1 VLADDSRRADDMAVA
16 PLRGWT
22 ADEIGKRIRNVRL
35 DMGME
40 TQAQLA
46 KSIDATSAWVGKLE
60 SGGVKGRP
68 ESWLERIAHL
78 HAATMGSDA
87 KTVFDYLMCDRSDF
101 AYMKHLGPS
110 SAPSGDGGA
119 VIPMNNQTRPRR
131 ATKPYALP
139 AKAEDSITRR
149 GKRAA

>member
-1 VLADDSRRADDMAVA
+1 MAVA

-22 ADEIGKRIRNVRL
+22 AEEIGKRIRNVRL

-46 KSIDATSAWVGKLE
+46 KAVGATAAWVGRLE
-60 SGGVKGRP
+60 AGAVKGRP
-68 ESWLERIAHL
+68 EDWLEKIARL
-78 HAATMGSDA
+78 HAEQMGSEA
-87 KTVFDYLMCDRSDF
+87 KTVFDYLMCDRPDF

-119 VIPMNNQTRPRR
+119 VIPMNNQTRPGR

-139 AKAEDSITRR
+139 AKAEDSITRP